1 MPEHKF
7 AIVQAMRDLGHVTG
21 MTGDGVN
28 DAPALK
34 RADIGIA
41 VHGATD
47 AAKAAAAVV
56 LTEPGLSVIIDAI
69 YRSRKIFQ
77 RMRNYCIYRISCTL
91 QLLFFFF
98 FAIIAFDPSN
108 SFFYGPDND
117 TKLNP
122 DLEHRS
128 AFVLPVLSLV
138 IITILNDGT
147 MITISHDKVIP
158 EKSPQ
163 SWAMFEVTIIS
174 IVLSVV
180 ACLSSLLL
188 LLALMHTNA
197 SYPGGF
203 VGAVFGSNGR
213 DYVIFA
219 EAQTLMY
226 LKISL
231 SDFLTL
237 FSARTR
243 TWFWER
249 RPGYLLGVAALIAM
263 GSSTLLSLFWDDI
276 FSKGD
281 VYMAGLRS
289 SRYACVAV
297 WVYCILWFLVQD
309 VAKVLTYSV
318 LNYLQRDEVALLAN
332 ASKMAQVSN
341 MYAVVNK
348 NVKAGGKPNAAFDQR
363 VDEGLN
369 DKIKSLEAE
378 IALMR
383 DVLIRAN
390 LLPASPPP
398 GVAAAH

>member
-98 FAIIAFDPSN
+98 FAIIAFDPS
-108 SFFYGPDND
+108 SAFFYGGADQ
-117 TKLNP
+117 TALNP
-122 DLEHRS
+122 DLQHRS

-163 SWAMFEVTIIS
+163 SWAMTEVTIIS
-174 IVLSVV
+174 IVLSIV

-188 LLALMHTNA
+188 LLALLHTNA
-197 SYPGGF
+197 AYPGGF
-203 VGAVFGSNGR
+203 VGAVFGSEGR

-219 EAQTLMY
+219 EAQTLLY

-249 RPGYLLGVAALIAM
+249 RPGYLLGVAAVIAM
-263 GSSTLLSLFWDDI
+263 GSSTLLALFWDDI
-276 FSKGD
+276 FSSGD
-281 VYMAGLRS
+281 VYMAGLRKS
-289 SRYACVAV
+289 KYACTAI
-297 WVYCILWFLVQD
+297 WIYCILWFLLQD

-318 LNYLQRDEVALLAN
+318 LNYLQRDELAVVEI
-332 ASKMAQVSN
+332 AGKRAQVSN
-341 MYAVVNK
+341 MYAAVNK
-348 NVKAGGKPNAAFDQR
+348 GVASASRPADFEHERDGP
-363 VDEGLN
+363 LT
-369 DKIKSLEAE
+369 DKVKSLEAE
-378 IALMR
+378 IAALR

-390 LLPASPPP
+390 LIPAA
-398 GVAAAH
+398 GAAAPTAH